1 MMRLR
6 ELCRMKKFSI
16 VAFAAFVLITFAAV
30 SVYRSL
36 KRNTCYPVDNILFLK
51 THKTGGSSVANMLFR
66 FAKSRHLTVALPKKQ
81 IYSFFWP
88 WSFQISFVDTYDHE
102 RPNVLCSHA
111 RYNQTTMQALMPY
124 GTKFITILRHPI
136 SRFESAFLFEDFP
149 SFLGIPGSLNPLQHF
164 MEHIDMFNP
173 EISRMYTLRNGM
185 SFDLGLEP
193 GDFENADVIS
203 DFILSVEEN
212 FDMVLLLEYFDESL
226 ILLKRHLCW
235 SFEDVLYIKHN
246 SRLQSLK
253 KHHIPKKFR
262 TTFLEWNQAD
272 VLLYKHFNQT
282 FWKNV
287 KYQGKNFW
295 SEVRNL
301 KKRSDKIAT
310 ECLEPGEHR
319 YDNRKR
325 TVTKLILNPKVSPNM
340 KHLCWDLVEDE
351 DSYLKYF
358 RRVQLN
364 KNTIVAV
371 RHDNKKN

>member
-1 MMRLR
+1 
-6 ELCRMKKFSI
+6 
-16 VAFAAFVLITFAAV
+16 
-30 SVYRSL
+30 
-36 KRNTCYPVDNILFLK
+36 
-51 THKTGGSSVANMLFR
+51 
-66 FAKSRHLTVALPKKQ
+66 
-81 IYSFFWP
+81 
-88 WSFQISFVDTYDHE
+88 
-102 RPNVLCSHA
+102 
-111 RYNQTTMQALMPY
+111 MQALMPS

-235 SFEDVLYIKHN
+235 SFEDVLYVKHN

-301 KKRSDKIAT
+301 KKGSDKIAT
-310 ECLEPGEHR
+310 ECLQPGEHR

-325 TVTKLILNPKVSPNM
+325 TVTKLIVNPKVSPNI